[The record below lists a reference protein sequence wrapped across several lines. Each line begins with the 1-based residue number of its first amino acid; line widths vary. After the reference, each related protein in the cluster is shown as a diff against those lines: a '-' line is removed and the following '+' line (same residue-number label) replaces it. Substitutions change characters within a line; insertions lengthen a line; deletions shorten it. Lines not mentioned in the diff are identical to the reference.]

1 MEEEPQAGLPTLW
14 WGLGV
19 TSQITLGQELCYTET
34 VPSTGQALWKGSVVG
49 VLYCC
54 PRGQALLSCCPLRR
68 QGPGPL
74 VLGLPGGPLVLCHA
88 RCSHREEF
96 LPEIYAWSV
105 PGGTHTAFHRQPQP
119 PFTSTGGPSLGHV
132 AERRAGYKLPS
143 ELLLQAPLRTPA
155 RTGLPRTSGTRGS
168 WPPCSSQLWVWN
180 PPRGLGGP

>member
-14 WGLGV
+14 WGSGV
-19 TSQITLGQELCYTET
+19 TSQTTLGQELCYTET

-74 VLGLPGGPLVLCHA
+74 VLGLPGGQHKHHV

-96 LPEIYAWSV
+96 LLEIYA
-105 PGGTHTAFHRQPQP
+105 
-119 PFTSTGGPSLGHV
+119 
-132 AERRAGYKLPS
+132 
-143 ELLLQAPLRTPA
+143 
-155 RTGLPRTSGTRGS
+155 
-168 WPPCSSQLWVWN
+168 
-180 PPRGLGGP
+180 